1 MELKELKT
9 FNSWEEF
16 IEQIKYSDERS
27 VYLSGA
33 ISSIGIEAASKKFEH
48 FRQLFISEDIC
59 TSSTFSQLHPSRRKK
74 IYYIRHG
81 IKTMVDKD
89 AVIILGDNT
98 ISEGS
103 KIEERLAKD
112 LNMPIYQILFT
123 DIDNIEKETLTI
135 KQIN

>member
-1 MELKELKT
+1 
-9 FNSWEEF
+9 
-16 IEQIKYSDERS
+16 
-27 VYLSGA
+27 
-33 ISSIGIEAASKKFEH
+33 
-48 FRQLFISEDIC
+48 
-59 TSSTFSQLHPSRRKK
+59 
-74 IYYIRHG
+74 
-81 IKTMVDKD
+81 MVDKD